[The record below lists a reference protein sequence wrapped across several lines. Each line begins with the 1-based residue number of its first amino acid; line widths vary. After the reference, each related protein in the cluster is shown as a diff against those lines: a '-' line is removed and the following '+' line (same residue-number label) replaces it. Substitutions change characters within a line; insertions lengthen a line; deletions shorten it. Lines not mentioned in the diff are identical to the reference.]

1 MSSSLGSERRYDR
14 YRWSS
19 NLWISTE
26 SLLNAI
32 LAVLRMAVRS
42 RGQAVGFAAI
52 CDKGAGVRPIV
63 APGIGGWQVS
73 MRWGAGKEGVDMLTH
88 VAARDMFAGQKC
100 ETVLV
105 D

>member
-1 MSSSLGSERRYDR
+1 M
-14 YRWSS
+14 
-19 NLWISTE
+19 
-26 SLLNAI
+26 
-32 LAVLRMAVRS
+32 
-42 RGQAVGFAAI
+42 GFAAI

-88 VAARDMFAGQKC
+88 VAARDMFAG
-100 ETVLV
+100 ETRETGLG